1 MTVKTYN
8 VPDVSCVH
16 CKRAIEGALGRL
28 DGVESVLVDV
38 DHKTVDVGFDQAVL
52 QEAVIVRTLAEEG
65 YPIVQ

>member
-16 CKRAIEGALGRL
+16 CKRTIEGTLGRL

-38 DHKTVDVGFDQAVL
+38 DRRTVDISFDEAVL
-52 QEAVIVRTLAEEG
+52 QEAVIVGTLAEEG
-65 YPIVQ
+65 YPIAP